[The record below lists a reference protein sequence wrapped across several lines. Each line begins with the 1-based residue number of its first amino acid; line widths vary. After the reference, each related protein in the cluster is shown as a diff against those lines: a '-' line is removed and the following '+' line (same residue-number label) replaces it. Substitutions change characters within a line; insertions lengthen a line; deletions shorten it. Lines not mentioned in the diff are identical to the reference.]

1 SQQFN
6 IPLSLILASNPQI
19 PSDQLIIGQQ
29 IKIPGFRAQ
38 TYTIQAGD
46 SLWSIAQAHQ
56 LPLDLLF
63 ITNPTANTQSFQI
76 GQVIIIPER
85 VTSMIISD
93 VNHYTYNDM
102 LEDLAELMSL
112 YHFIRH
118 TSIDLSVLE
127 KDIVALQVGV
137 GTRQKHINGSFH
149 ANEWI
154 TTPVIMQFLNEY
166 ALSLINNQPI
176 RGLHTLPFFED

>member
-38 TYTIQAGD
+38 TYTIQTGD
-46 SLWSIAQAHQ
+46 SFWSIAQAYQ
-56 LPLDLLF
+56 LPLDLLI
-63 ITNPTANTQSFQI
+63 ITNPTANTQALQI

-85 VTSMIISD
+85 VTSMIVSD
-93 VNHYTYNDM
+93 VSHYTYNKM
-102 LEDLAELMSL
+102 LEDLAELVSI
-112 YHFIRH
+112 YPFIRQQ
-118 TSIDLSVLE
+118 SIGSSVLE
-127 KDIVALQVGV
+127 KDLVALQVGV

-154 TTPVIMQFLNEY
+154 TTSVIMQF
-166 ALSLINNQPI
+166 
-176 RGLHTLPFFED
+176 